1 MVTVN
6 AQLNAHE
13 HLAVQLREFSVSP
26 RYQPNAKSVCE
37 PLISGIEA
45 LQAAEHDADQVLKLA
60 EPERDAF
67 HGDVD

>member
-6 AQLNAHE
+6 AQLNADE
-13 HLAVQLREFSVSP
+13 RFAVQLREFSISP

-45 LQAAEHDADQVLKLA
+45 LQAAEEDADQVVKLA
-60 EPERDAF
+60 ESERDAF